1 MSRQGPH
8 TADVAIVG
16 AGAIGTAC
24 AWRLAQRGAEVLLI
38 DPDPARGAWNTAAG
52 MLAPIT
58 ELHFTESALLRLNLA
73 AMAVY
78 PEHVAELTELTG
90 LPTGYLEC
98 GTIEVAWDGAD
109 LRHLRDLHEFGTS
122 LGLTSSLLTG
132 RELRSLEPALAAG
145 LPGGLLAEFD
155 HQVDP
160 RLLHAAQLRAA
171 LDLGAQLRTAQVT
184 RVGDGDVDLSDGTRV
199 EADTVVVAAGAWS
212 RQLCDL
218 PVRPVKG
225 QTLRLRLPGP
235 PRLRRVVRAEVNGNP
250 VYIVPRSDGR
260 LVVGASSEE
269 AGFDIAPRA
278 GAVYELLRDAQAVLP
293 ELSEALLEEVSTGLR
308 PGSADNAPLIGRTGQ
323 NTVVATGHYR
333 NGILLAPLTADAITA
348 LVLDATEP
356 DAVTPFRPG
365 RTGTDIVL
373 EVR

>member
-1 MSRQGPH
+1 MSEQD
-8 TADVAIVG
+8 TQATDVVIVG

-24 AWRLAQRGAEVLLI
+24 AWRLAQRGARVVLV
-38 DPDPARGAWNTAAG
+38 DPDPVRGAWHTAAG

-73 AMAVY
+73 AMALY
-78 PEHVAELTELTG
+78 PDHVAELTEATG

-98 GTIEVAWDGAD
+98 GTIEAAWDGAD
-109 LRHLRDLHEFGTS
+109 LRHLRDLHEFGAS
-122 LGLTSSLLTG
+122 LGLSSTLLTG
-132 RELRSLEPALAAG
+132 RELRGLEPALAAG

-160 RLLHAAQLRAA
+160 RLLHAAHLRAA
-171 LDLGAQLRTAQVT
+171 RDLGAQLRTAQVT
-184 RVGDGDVDLSDGTRV
+184 RVDDGAVELSDATRI
-199 EADTVVVAAGAWS
+199 EADTVVVAAGAWT
-212 RQLCDL
+212 RGLCDL

-269 AGFDIAPRA
+269 AGFDVSPRA
-278 GAVYELLRDAQAVLP
+278 GAVYDLLRDAQAVVP
-293 ELSEALLEEVSTGLR
+293 ELGEAVLEEVSTGLR
-308 PGSADNAPLIGRTGQ
+308 PGSADNAPLIGRTGER
-323 NTVVATGHYR
+323 TVVATGHYR
-333 NGILLAPLTADAITA
+333 NGILLAPLTAAAVTA
-348 LVLDATEP
+348 LVLDNTEL
-356 DAVTPFRPG
+356 DAVAPFRPG
-365 RTGTDIVL
+365 RTDPVL
-373 EVR
+373 EAR